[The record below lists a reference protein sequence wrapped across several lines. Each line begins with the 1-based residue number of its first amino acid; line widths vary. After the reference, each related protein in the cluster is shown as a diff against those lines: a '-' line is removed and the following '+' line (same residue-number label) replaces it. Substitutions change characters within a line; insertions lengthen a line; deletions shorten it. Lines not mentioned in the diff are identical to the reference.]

1 MPDRHFIAFWNL
13 ENLFDTEDAPR
24 SGGLDRRLAADL
36 KGWTGAVL
44 DQKVAQLARAIQ
56 AMDGGSGPGILGVC
70 EVESAGVLK
79 RLTAALGSRKW
90 GVVHAEGLDARG
102 IDTAFLYRRDRYK
115 VDRRQVFTHF
125 VMRRTYTRDILQATF
140 ETASGRNLVLLAN
153 HWPSRSGGQFESEP
167 YRMTAAE
174 TLAHW
179 HTRIH
184 EEQGEDVAV
193 LAMGDFNDEPFDRAL
208 VHYALATNARDRVTV
223 KPASGPL
230 RLVRRFLNLAAPLA
244 GAGEGTYFFSGQPN
258 MLDQMLAGRAL
269 VTGSSGLRPEGP
281 MAILRPP
288 GVTGRPRPF
297 LRPAVKG
304 GIKPDGFS
312 DHHAVGVALLE
323 D

>member
-36 KGWTGAVL
+36 KGWTDAVL

-79 RLTAALGSRKW
+79 RLTSALGSRSW
-90 GVVHAEGLDARG
+90 GMVHAEGLDARG

-115 VDRRQVFTHF
+115 VDPEQVFTHF
-125 VMRRTYTRDILQATF
+125 VMRRTYTRDILQASFGT
-140 ETASGRNLVLLAN
+140 EAGRTLVLLAN
-153 HWPSRSGGQFESEP
+153 HWPSRSGGQFDSEP

-184 EEQGEDVAV
+184 EERGEDVAV
-193 LAMGDFNDEPFDRAL
+193 LAMGDFNDEPFDRSL
-208 VHYALATNARDRVTV
+208 VHYALATNARSRLTV
-223 KPASGPL
+223 KPPGGPL
-230 RLVRRFLNLAAPLA
+230 RPVRRFLNLAASLA

-258 MLDQMLAGRAL
+258 MLDQMLAG
-269 VTGSSGLRPEGP
+269 P
-281 MAILRPP
+281 MAILRAP
-288 GVTGRPRPF
+288 GVTGRPRAF
-297 LRPAVKG
+297 LRPAVRG